1 MRPTTYLRAAL
12 IVAYLGFV
20 LTQLDSPTGQAALP
34 YAMGGFYGLMALVRA
49 ADVLWARWRW
59 RQEIHA
65 FRRYGAP
72 TQAQILDG
80 LWSSGLRSELRR
92 RLDGHEGH
100 ESDGVVERFAF
111 ADADR
116 QETARLF
123 WTLAPVVALAAV
135 IAAGWLAPPAPWRWM
150 LWAAGAVALAAMVLL
165 RRRLRRL
172 ATVLEVST
180 FSVAECRPDGIKR
193 VLRFGQPLELRSR
206 RWPRRFE
213 LRPAG
218 QQESIRLDY
227 DRVGFWRAM
236 ELIWGY
242 AGFPTLESAPES
254 DDGAT

>member
-1 MRPTTYLRAAL
+1 
-12 IVAYLGFV
+12 
-20 LTQLDSPTGQAALP
+20 
-34 YAMGGFYGLMALVRA
+34 
-49 ADVLWARWRW
+49 
-59 RQEIHA
+59 
-65 FRRYGAP
+65 
-72 TQAQILDG
+72 
-80 LWSSGLRSELRR
+80 
-92 RLDGHEGH
+92 
-100 ESDGVVERFAF
+100 
-111 ADADR
+111 
-116 QETARLF
+116 
-123 WTLAPVVALAAV
+123 
-135 IAAGWLAPPAPWRWM
+135 M

-206 RWPRRFE
+206 RRPRRFE

-254 DDGAT
+254 DDGAHLITACS